1 LAVGIQQLVYRII
14 RQLISIP
21 SYTEYCIPNTRY
33 SPMLP
38 NQIRNFIDVFSKLP
52 GIGPRQATRL
62 AFFMIGGGKS
72 KINETARAIVDLA
85 SIKVCTNCFF
95 IHSNQEALCDIC
107 QNPDRTKETIMIVE
121 KETDLISIERTR
133 KFKGR
138 YLIIGELTKGGILD
152 AVQRLRLNHLKDV
165 IKNQLDGQADE
176 VIIATNPTTYGDMN
190 AMVIKNELEGYA
202 KKFTRLGRGIPT
214 GGEIEFA
221 DEDTLEQALERR
233 I

>member
-1 LAVGIQQLVYRII
+1 
-14 RQLISIP
+14 
-21 SYTEYCIPNTRY
+21 
-33 SPMLP
+33 MLP
-38 NQIRNFIDVFSKLP
+38 QQIRNFIDVFAKLP

-62 AFFMIGGGKS
+62 AFFLIGSGKS
-72 KINETARAIVDLA
+72 KINEAARAIVDLA

-95 IHSNQEALCDIC
+95 IHSNEGGLCGIC
-107 QNPDRTKETIMIVE
+107 ENPNRAQNIIMIVE
-121 KETDLISIERTR
+121 KETDLMSIERTR
-133 KFKGR
+133 RFTGR

-152 AVQRLRLNHLKDV
+152 ATQRLRMNHLKSV
-165 IKNQLDGQADE
+165 IEKQLGGQADE
-176 VIIATNPTTYGDMN
+176 IIIATNPTTYGDLN

>member
-1 LAVGIQQLVYRII
+1 
-14 RQLISIP
+14 
-21 SYTEYCIPNTRY
+21 
-33 SPMLP
+33 MLP
-38 NQIRNFIDVFSKLP
+38 QQIRNFIDVFAKLP

-62 AFFMIGGGKS
+62 AFFLIGSGKS
-72 KINETARAIVDLA
+72 KINEAARGIIDLA

-95 IHSNQEALCDIC
+95 IHSNEGSLCGIC
-107 QNPDRTKETIMIVE
+107 ENPHRVQNIIMIVE
-121 KETDLISIERTR
+121 KETDLMSIERTR
-133 KFKGR
+133 RFNGR

-152 AVQRLRLNHLKDV
+152 ATQKLRMSHLKN
-165 IKNQLDGQADE
+165 IIGKKLDGQADE
-176 VIIATNPTTYGDMN
+176 VIIATNPTTYGDLN